1 MGALPDWLRYN
12 PTRDVWALQIHAQPG
27 AKRNEI
33 VGEHGGRLKL
43 KIAAPAVDNKANA
56 CLIEFVS
63 SLLGV
68 TRSQITIISGGG
80 ARQKTL
86 AIQGAG
92 AGLVQMLEHIKTT
105 SN

>member
-1 MGALPDWLRYN
+1 MAASPDWLQHD
-12 PTRDVWALQIHAQPG
+12 PARDVWTLQIHAQPG
-27 AKRNEI
+27 ARRNEI

-56 CLIEFVS
+56 CLTEFLS
-63 SLLGV
+63 GLLGV
-68 TRSQITIISGGG
+68 ARSQITIVRGEG

-92 AGLVQMLEHIKTT
+92 AELARKLEPIKTT
-105 SN
+105 QG

>member
-1 MGALPDWLRYN
+1 MGASPDWLRYK
-12 PTRDVWALQIHAQPG
+12 PDRDVWTLQIHAQPG
-27 AKRNEI
+27 ARRNEI

-56 CLIEFVS
+56 CLIEFIS
-63 SLLGV
+63 SLLEV
-68 TRSQITIISGGG
+68 ARSQITIISGGG

-92 AGLVQMLEHIKTT
+92 AELVRMLEQIKTT
-105 SN
+105 PN